1 MKKKTYRVQWHEV
14 RSYEHPYP
22 DRTVRIGR
30 LSGEGL
36 LGGVES
42 YTFEVYPTREKMLDA
57 YYKHGRSCGN
67 APHVCI
73 TPLVRV

>member
-1 MKKKTYRVQWHEV
+1 MKKKTYRVQWQEA

-22 DRTVRIGR
+22 DRTARVGR

-42 YTFEVYPTREKMLDA
+42 YAFEVYPTREKLLDA
-57 YYKHGRSCGN
+57 YYKHGQKCGN
-67 APHVCI
+67 APHVCL
-73 TPLVRV
+73 TPLVRP

>member
-1 MKKKTYRVQWHEV
+1 MRKKTYRVRWQEA
-14 RSYEHPYP
+14 RSYEHPHP
-22 DRTVRIGR
+22 ERTARVGR
-30 LSGEGL
+30 LSGEGI
-36 LGGVES
+36 GGVEA

-67 APHVCI
+67 APHVCL